1 MKFLHT
7 ADIHWGMTPD
17 SDSPWS
23 RERYQAIKDT
33 FTQIITKARDAEVNC
48 LFISGDLF
56 HRQPLARDL
65 KEINY
70 LFTTIPGVRIIIIA
84 GNHDRIR
91 TNSALLS
98 FAWAPNVTFI
108 MNEEMT
114 SVYFE
119 DINTEIHG
127 FSYHTMDIKENW
139 IEDIKAPEDGRIH
152 ILMVHGGD
160 ATHLPFDRKSLAEAG
175 FSYVALGHIHK
186 PEIIAEGR
194 MAYPGSPEPLD
205 KTETGPHGVLL
216 GEINSATL
224 KLESLNFVPL
234 SKSQYIPL
242 AINITPSTTNT
253 ELDLRISQEIEKRG
267 RQNLYRFRVCGMR
280 DPDLTF
286 DFENLKTKYRVVEV
300 LDETEPQYDFGAL
313 LAEHPGDMI
322 GFYIQTLQKPEM
334 SPVEKKALYYGIS
347 ALLRT
352 TDERS

>member
-152 ILMVHGGD
+152 ILMVHGG
-160 ATHLPFDRKSLAEAG
+160 EAG

>member
-186 PEIIAEGR
+186 PEILAEGR

>member
-1 MKFLHT
+1 
-7 ADIHWGMTPD
+7 
-17 SDSPWS
+17 
-23 RERYQAIKDT
+23 
-33 FTQIITKARDAEVNC
+33 
-48 LFISGDLF
+48 
-56 HRQPLARDL
+56 
-65 KEINY
+65 
-70 LFTTIPGVRIIIIA
+70 
-84 GNHDRIR
+84 
-91 TNSALLS
+91 
-98 FAWAPNVTFI
+98 
-108 MNEEMT
+108 
-114 SVYFE
+114 
-119 DINTEIHG
+119 
-127 FSYHTMDIKENW
+127 
-139 IEDIKAPEDGRIH
+139 
-152 ILMVHGGD
+152 MVHGGD

>member
-108 MNEEMT
+108 MNEEIP

-119 DINTEIHG
+119 EIKTEIHG

-186 PEIIAEGR
+186 PEILAEGR

>member
-234 SKSQYIPL
+234 S
-242 AINITPSTTNT
+242 
-253 ELDLRISQEIEKRG
+253 
-267 RQNLYRFRVCGMR
+267 
-280 DPDLTF
+280 
-286 DFENLKTKYRVVEV
+286 
-300 LDETEPQYDFGAL
+300 
-313 LAEHPGDMI
+313 
-322 GFYIQTLQKPEM
+322 
-334 SPVEKKALYYGIS
+334 
-347 ALLRT
+347 
-352 TDERS
+352 

>member
-33 FTQIITKARDAEVNC
+33 FTKIITKARDAEVNC

>member
-253 ELDLRISQEIEKRG
+253 ELDLRISQEIDKRG
-267 RQNLYRFRVCGMR
+267 RQILYRFRDCGMR

>member
-313 LAEHPGDMI
+313 SAEHPGDMI

>member
-334 SPVEKKALYYGIS
+334 SPVEMCI
-347 ALLRT
+347 R
-352 TDERS
+352 DRSPI

>member
-65 KEINY
+65 KEFNY
-70 LFTTIPGVRIIIIA
+70 LITKIPGVRIIQIA

-286 DFENLKTKYRVVEV
+286 DFENLKSKFRVVDV

>member
-1 MKFLHT
+1 
-7 ADIHWGMTPD
+7 
-17 SDSPWS
+17 
-23 RERYQAIKDT
+23 
-33 FTQIITKARDAEVNC
+33 
-48 LFISGDLF
+48 
-56 HRQPLARDL
+56 
-65 KEINY
+65 
-70 LFTTIPGVRIIIIA
+70 
-84 GNHDRIR
+84 
-91 TNSALLS
+91 
-98 FAWAPNVTFI
+98 
-108 MNEEMT
+108 
-114 SVYFE
+114 
-119 DINTEIHG
+119 
-127 FSYHTMDIKENW
+127 
-139 IEDIKAPEDGRIH
+139 
-152 ILMVHGGD
+152 MVHGGD

-300 LDETEPQYDFGAL
+300 LDETEPQSVSYTHL
-313 LAEHPGDMI
+313 
-322 GFYIQTLQKPEM
+322 TLP
-334 SPVEKKALYYGIS
+334 
-347 ALLRT
+347 T
-352 TDERS
+352 T